1 MGLPLSDSEL
11 EHAEVCLK
19 DYRNAEARIVAGLC
33 VELNGRR
40 LSPSDLGEVQRGIE
54 RWRLRVQIARMEVRR
69 LGAQR
74 ECGPGSE
81 IDEGMNDP
89 QRRRD
94 QGPV

>member
-1 MGLPLSDSEL
+1 MLSDTEL
-11 EHAEVCLK
+11 EQAEARLQ
-19 DYRNAEARIVAGLC
+19 DYRNAEARLVAGLGA
-33 VELNGRR
+33 ELNGRR

-54 RWRLRVQIARMEVRR
+54 RWRLRVQIARMKVRR

-74 ECGPGSE
+74 ECDPGSE